1 MNTTKN
7 AREGA
12 EKVGEKASEAAD
24 KIKDTAKEAGH
35 QVAGLAESVADKARD
50 ATRVVA
56 DKVGDAA
63 SYVGDKADGAAG
75 YVGEGLGSLAG
86 RVRDNAPKEGVLGS
100 AADTVARGIEKT
112 GDYLKDEGFTGMG
125 KDLMGLVKNYPIP
138 ALLIGLGL
146 GYLIA
151 RSTRS

>member
-7 AREGA
+7 AA
-12 EKVGEKASEAAD
+12 ERVGDKAGEAAD
-24 KIKDTAKEAGH
+24 KIKDTAREAGH
-35 QVAGLAESVADKARD
+35 QASTLAESVADKARD
-50 ATRVVA
+50 AARAVTDRA
-56 DKVGDAA
+56 GDAA
-63 SYVGDKADGAAG
+63 SYVGDKADSAAG

-86 RVRDNAPKEGVLGS
+86 RVRDNAPKEGMLHS
-100 AADTVARGIEKT
+100 AADSVARGIEKT

-125 KDLMGLVKNYPIP
+125 KDLVSLVKNYPVP
-138 ALLIGLGL
+138 ALLLGLGL

>member
-12 EKVGEKASEAAD
+12 ERVGEKASEAAD
-24 KIKDTAKEAGH
+24 KIKDTAREAGH
-35 QVAGLAESVADKARD
+35 QAGNLAEAVADKARD
-50 ATRVVA
+50 ATRMVA
-56 DKVGDAA
+56 DKAGDAA
-63 SYVGDKADGAAG
+63 SYVGDKADSAAG
-75 YVGEGLGSLAG
+75 YVGEGLGGLAG
-86 RVRDNAPKEGVLGS
+86 RVRDNAPKEGMLGS

-112 GDYLKDEGFTGMG
+112 GDYLKDEGVTGMG
-125 KDLMGLVKNYPIP
+125 RDLVNLVKNYPVP